1 MNTPLGYC
9 LADITIHDPEAYKHY
24 MARSGPAVE
33 AAGGRFLVRGGSPEV
48 LEGDRPVSRV
58 ALLEFP
64 SVAQARAFYESG
76 QYQEALPFRQRAAS
90 CHFSLLT
97 GNDPANIAQRRPGS
111 GKGYVWAEMQ
121 VTDLEKYMEYPKHST
136 PVVQQFGGTFIVR
149 GGAPQLLE
157 GDRTPGRVV
166 IVEFDSP
173 ERARAFYHSP
183 EYQAAMKWRVRYA
196 QSQLCLLTGQA

>member
-9 LADITIHDPEAYKHY
+9 LADITIHDPEAYKLY

-33 AAGGRFLVRGGSPEV
+33 AAGGRYLVRGGSPEV
-48 LEGDRPVSRV
+48 LEGERAVSRV

-97 GNDPANIAQRRPGS
+97 GNDPANTAQRKSGG
-111 GKGYVWAEMQ
+111 GKGYVWAEMHP
-121 VTDLEKYMEYPKHST
+121 TDLEKYMEYPKLST
-136 PVVQQFGGTFIVR
+136 PIVAQFGGTFVVR
-149 GGAPQLLE
+149 GGAPHVLE
-157 GDRTPGRVV
+157 GDRAPGRVV
-166 IVEFDSP
+166 VVEFESP

-183 EYQAAMKWRVRYA
+183 EYQEALKWRQRY
-196 QSQLCLLTGQA
+196 SESHLCLLAGP